1 MSDPANTLEAIK
13 LIDGWA
19 KWLITIATAVIAI
32 IGGALASGRP
42 ASKMVTLLGV
52 CAVASFVLSILS
64 AAALLAT
71 LPEITQQMVP
81 GQNVWRTRDSV
92 AGRLLHLDTQ
102 GFAILESSF
111 FGIGILLFAFM
122 IAVAAFTRLGACAES
137 DERGSGKG
145 DA

>member
-1 MSDPANTLEAIK
+1 MLDEANALEAIK

-19 KWLITIATAVIAI
+19 KWVITVATAVLAI
-32 IGGALASGRP
+32 IGGWLTTGR
-42 ASKMVTLLGV
+42 AGSKVVTWLGI
-52 CAVASFVLSILS
+52 CAVGSFALSILS

-71 LPEITQQMVP
+71 LPEITQRLEP

-111 FGIGILLFAFM
+111 FGIGIVLFALM
-122 IAVAAFTRLGACAES
+122 IALASLAHARHPGH
-137 DERGSGKG
+137 
-145 DA
+145 